1 MTSPITG
8 GNKQPKSPAISTN
21 LAKINIANQQKAPIN
36 SERNINQN
44 SNYQQQPQQYQG
56 YDQQG
61 LRRNN
66 SINANEPKGMYDS
79 RMDI

>member
-1 MTSPITG
+1 MTAPITT

-21 LAKINIANQQKAPIN
+21 LAKINIAGQQKAPIN

-44 SNYQQQPQQYQG
+44 SNYQQQQYQG
-56 YDQQG
+56 YEQQG
-61 LRRNN
+61 LKRNN
-66 SINANEPKGMYDS
+66 SITGNEPKGMYDS

>member
-21 LAKINIANQQKAPIN
+21 LAKINLAGQQKAPIN

-44 SNYQQQPQQYQG
+44 PNYQQPQQYQG
-56 YDQQG
+56 YEQQG
-61 LRRNN
+61 LKRNN